1 LLQPLSL
8 PTTQE
13 GLQLTHVVLVVWVLL
28 GFVMLN
34 VRWV

>member
-1 LLQPLSL
+1 MLQPLSL

-13 GLQLTHVVLVVWVLL
+13 GLQLTHWVLVGWVQL